1 MAGRAGPGPFA
12 PNTLANR
19 CVGAGSGTP
28 ILDDDEIRGETLVR
42 LAGKNYA
49 RIVVEPSAEKGGGR
63 AVGRAGRDHCSSSAV
78 DREGRDLPAGAAP
91 P

>member
-1 MAGRAGPGPFA
+1 MAGRAGPGRFA
-12 PNTLANR
+12 PNMLANR
-19 CVGAGSGTP
+19 CAGAGSDNSL
-28 ILDDDEIRGETLVR
+28 LDDDEIRWEALVR
-42 LAGKNYA
+42 LPGKNHA

-63 AVGRAGRDHCSSSAV
+63 PSCAGRDHCSSSAV